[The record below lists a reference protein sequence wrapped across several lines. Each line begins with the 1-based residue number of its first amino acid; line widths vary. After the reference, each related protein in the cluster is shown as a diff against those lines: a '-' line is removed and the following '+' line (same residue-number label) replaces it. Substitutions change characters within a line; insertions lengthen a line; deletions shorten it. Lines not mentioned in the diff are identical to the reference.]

1 MINNI
6 PIMSTCK
13 IKLNGLDDIKY
24 DTKKFEDA
32 IDFQMH
38 ITKDIWDDTSSVVI
52 GKKKSYL
59 LHQGVN
65 YQLMGYLHSLSFSID
80 VIRSRMATKL
90 VKGNKYEIHVK
101 RVKENNVNQIKIYLY
116 EVSPGWIYNGLVLVD
131 KFKIT
136 EVPKIE
142 MKFEAA
148 NK

>member
-1 MINNI
+1 
-6 PIMSTCK
+6 MSTCR
-13 IKLNGLDDIKY
+13 IKLNNPNDIKY
-24 DTKKFEDA
+24 DTNNFEDA

-38 ITKDIWDDTSSVVI
+38 ITKDIWDDNSSVVI

-59 LHQGVN
+59 LHQGLN

-80 VIRSRMATKL
+80 VIRSRIATKL
-90 VKGNKYEIHVK
+90 EKGKKYEIHVK
-101 RVKENNVNQIKIYLY
+101 RVKENNVNIIKIYLY
-116 EVSPGWIYNGLVLVD
+116 KLSPGWVYNGLVLVD

-142 MKFEAA
+142 MKFEAI